1 MPITSIVQIDV
12 NLQDSVHE
20 YCEDCYV
27 NTPPSFGQ
35 EHVEAIALISTVAW
49 FDGNLSLNEFIEFF
63 SAAQG
68 GTVDAFGVTKSI
80 DDTVRLSHE
89 QSLAMQT
96 IPVFSGFH
104 SESLIEELY
113 TFIKTR
119 LLEGEKA
126 DQDLLAKVVMFNPDQ
141 HKILSCLIENAQA
154 EKDYD
159 SSWFLNLFS
168 QAKCLPLTKDE
179 EQQGF
184 SRDDFMD
191 FFRDDEKIATL
202 TADDRVELFSHALIG
217 DSDFTAELLNEV
229 LADYDV
235 AHRLQVIAI

>member
-20 YCEDCYV
+20 YCEDCYI

-49 FDGNLSLNEFIEFF
+49 FDGDLSLNEYLDFF
-63 SAAQG
+63 SSAHG
-68 GTVDAFGVTKSI
+68 GTIDAFGVTKSI
-80 DDTVRLSHE
+80 DDTVRLTHA
-89 QSLAMQT
+89 QSKVMQN

-119 LLEGEKA
+119 VLSGEKA

-141 HKILSCLIENAQA
+141 YKILSCFIENAQA
-154 EKDYD
+154 QNEYD

-168 QAKCLPLTKDE
+168 QANRIPSAKEE

-202 TADDRVELFSHALIG
+202 SADDRVELFCHALIG